1 MSLTFPT
8 LSSEPVYY
16 AWTEQLYADPTVASL
31 AEQGCILSRLR
42 GTVQYKAWHVQYRG
56 VSGTDKDTVEA
67 FQTSVGVGA
76 DKFYYT
82 CPTDSTEYLV
92 RLSTF
97 MQFRLEAQDNSTW
110 QIDFDI
116 YGEQAIDSGTTE
128 YYSELALL
136 VPQLGA
142 GVDDSDRP
150 ILACPST
157 ATVKSIGILFNGAPT
172 GIDDSNTAVVTIKNG
187 AGDTIGTVTYNT
199 ASQPPTNGYDS
210 IDGAL
215 DESLAAGEVWTADI
229 TQGATANLAEMYF
242 ITTLYVG
249 V

>member
-8 LSSEPVYY
+8 LDSEPIYY
-16 AWTEQLYADPTVASL
+16 AWTEGLYSDPTLASA

-42 GTVQYKAWHVQYRG
+42 ATVQYKRWHVEYRG
-56 VSGTDKDTVEA
+56 VSGTDKLTVET

-92 RLSTF
+92 RLTGP
-97 MQFRLEAQDNSTW
+97 MQFRLDPSDNSLW

-128 YYSELALL
+128 YYSELAIL

-150 ILACPST
+150 ILACPDT
-157 ATVKSIGILFNGAPT
+157 ATVKSIGILYNGAPAD
-172 GIDDSNTAVVTIKNG
+172 IDDDNTAVITIKNG
-187 AGDTIGTVTYNT
+187 AGDTIGSITYDTTN
-199 ASQPPTNGYDS
+199 QPTTNGYDS
-210 IDGAL
+210 IDGSL
-215 DESLAAGEVWTADI
+215 SESLAAGEVWTADI

-249 V
+249 A